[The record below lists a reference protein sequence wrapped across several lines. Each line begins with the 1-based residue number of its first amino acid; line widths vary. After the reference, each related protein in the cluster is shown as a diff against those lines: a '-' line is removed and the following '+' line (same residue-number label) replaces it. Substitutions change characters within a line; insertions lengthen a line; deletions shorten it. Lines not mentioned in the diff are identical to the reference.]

1 MGKKYIKKTDGQRLL
16 DDSASISLVHE
27 GLYAPVAEGSS
38 GNKIMADT
46 KSVDEFFDE
55 LISQVRKDYETI

>member
-16 DDSASISLVHE
+16 DDSASISLVHG
-27 GLYAPVAEGSS
+27 GLYAPVTEDSS
-38 GNKIMADT
+38 GNRIMADT

-55 LISQVRKDYETI
+55 LISQVRKDYENI